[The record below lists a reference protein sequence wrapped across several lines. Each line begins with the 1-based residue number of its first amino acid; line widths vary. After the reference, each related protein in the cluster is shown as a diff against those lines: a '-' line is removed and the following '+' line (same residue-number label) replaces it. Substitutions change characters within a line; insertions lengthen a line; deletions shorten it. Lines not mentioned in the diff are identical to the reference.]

1 MGGRKKRESG
11 KERESAR
18 DEKERERFQR
28 MRERERGRFKIK
40 ESMLGNKQ
48 VKLVLL

>member
-18 DEKERERFQR
+18 EVSEN
-28 MRERERGRFKIK
+28 ERERGRFKIK